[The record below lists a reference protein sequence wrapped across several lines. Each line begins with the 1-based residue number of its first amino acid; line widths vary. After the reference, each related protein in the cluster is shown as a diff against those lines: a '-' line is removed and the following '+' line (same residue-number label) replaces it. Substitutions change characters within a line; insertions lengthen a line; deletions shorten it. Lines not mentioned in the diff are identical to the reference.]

1 LDAAADFG
9 FNSQQQTM
17 NSTIL
22 LVEDSEDDV
31 FFMKRAF
38 RLAGVTN
45 PLQVAEDGQK
55 ALDYLNG
62 VGPFSARGTFP
73 IPGLILLDLRL
84 PRVPGFDV
92 LKWIRSQPSLS
103 CITTIILSSSKEDR
117 DMQTA
122 YELGANS
129 FLVKPLNAAELTE
142 MVKASVDYWLRR
154 NTSPRMCAEAV
165 N

>member
-1 LDAAADFG
+1 
-9 FNSQQQTM
+9 M
-17 NSTIL
+17 
-22 LVEDSEDDV
+22 
-31 FFMKRAF
+31 
-38 RLAGVTN
+38 
-45 PLQVAEDGQK
+45 QVAEDGQK
-55 ALDYLNG
+55 ALDYLDG
-62 VGPFSARGTFP
+62 IGPFSDRGEFP

-92 LKWIRSQPSLS
+92 LKWIRSQSSLS
-103 CITTIILSSSKEDR
+103 CIPTIILSSSKEDR

-142 MVKASVDYWLRR
+142 MVKASVDYWLCR
-154 NTSPRMCAEAV
+154 NTIPRICAEAV